1 MRTYRLLN
9 NVFKFEKYL
18 SVVNSDNDRVSMT
31 RFRTSNHKL
40 QIEIGRYTIPKTPI
54 NNRTCK
60 NCNLNSVEDELHC
73 LLNCPKYSHLRREL
87 VSSCFNKNIT
97 NTLIIDSQFIW
108 LLSNEDTDVCRS
120 IAKYLNLCF
129 LLRTKA

>member
-1 MRTYRLLN
+1 MRTYRLFK
-9 NVFKFEKYL
+9 NVFKFDFFL

-31 RFRTSNHKL
+31 RFRTSSHKL
-40 QIEIGRYTIPKTPI
+40 QIEIGSYTIPKTTI
-54 NNRTCK
+54 NDRTCK
-60 NCNLNSVEDELHC
+60 KCNLNSVEDELHF
-73 LLNCPKYSHLRREL
+73 LLNCPKYSHLRGEL

-97 NTLIIDSQFIW
+97 NTFNIDSQFIW

-129 LLRTKA
+129 LLRTKV